1 MARRYVM
8 TARRK
13 AALRKAQMASA
24 RKRRKNYRAANRQA
38 RKTINKNLSTGQYGR
53 NYAFGGPQRKAQRE
67 YEWAKHN
74 NAVKHKGKKQ
84 RTRKQVHR
92 RYVAKQTAIV
102 GAYLAADYAMRN
114 PGSVKRGVSYA
125 KAPAA
130 YARGFGRGVKQS
142 RARQAAA
149 RRNMARVDFG
159 RATSVRVSQQ
169 ALPRGSSRSGS
180 SRRVRGY

>member
-1 MARRYVM
+1 M

-13 AALRKAQMASA
+13 AALRKAQLASA

-92 RYVAKQTAIV
+92 RYVAKQVAIV
-102 GAYLAADYAMRN
+102 GGYMALDYAMRN
-114 PGSVKRGVSYA
+114 PGQAKRGLRRGGAYA
-125 KAPAA
+125 KAPVA
-130 YARGFGRGVKQS
+130 YARGFSRGVKQS

-159 RATSVRVSQQ
+159 RATSVRVSQR

-180 SRRVRGY
+180 GRRVRGY